1 VATRPS
7 TSTASLVRPAQTR
20 PTPYDRIKDAIITGE
35 LVPGQPVIETA
46 LAEWCAVSRTPIRE
60 ALTRLEQDGLLIRTY
75 RGLVVRERS
84 QEEILDIYETR
95 ILLEAAAARTAAASR
110 SLLDV
115 VLIRRGA
122 QAFAT
127 IGPADE
133 RAMAAANRD
142 FHRAIWKASHNES
155 LMDLLDRLGSHLS
168 RYPMATLSRP
178 GRWEEANAEHMAILD
193 AIDKQDLQLAHDLSA
208 QHFARA
214 RDIRL
219 ELWAEGLR

>member
-1 VATRPS
+1 
-7 TSTASLVRPAQTR
+7 VRPAQTR

>member
-1 VATRPS
+1 
-7 TSTASLVRPAQTR
+7 
-20 PTPYDRIKDAIITGE
+20 

-84 QEEILDIYETR
+84 PEEILDIYETR
-95 ILLEAAAARTAAASR
+95 ILLEASAARTAAACR

-122 QAFAT
+122 DEFAT
-127 IGPADE
+127 INPADE
-133 RAMAAANRD
+133 REMATANRN
-142 FHRAIWKASHNES
+142 FHRAVWNASHNES
-155 LMDLLDRLGSHLS
+155 LVDLLDRLGSHLS
-168 RYPMATLSRP
+168 RYPMATLSQP
-178 GRWEEANAEHMAILD
+178 GRWDEANDEHMAILD
-193 AIDKQDLQLAHDLSA
+193 AIEKQDLQLAHDLSA
-208 QHFARA
+208 KHFMRA

-219 ELWAEGLR
+219 ELWAKGLR